1 MKFYQLNVDFLI
13 NTNDL
18 IECVQYQIPSDFHD
32 AAYKAILYFDN
43 LLKERLPL
51 IIEKR
56 AKPEF
61 LFECNPE
68 LYLYFSNKFDES
80 ESTIRKLMDYFR
92 LINLFSIVEKDI
104 KEEIAKDNIDVY
116 DINGN
121 HIVDNIREKL
131 NKEKYSKKYIVNAKA
146 MHDSSILCT
155 FVDIVK
161 SFSVKEDISFAIHVC
176 EEIIDVYSKYKKEKE
191 DDPFLNEEN
200 TKLCIEYIS
209 NSLDIFTKSVSIIN
223 IFLDKNILFECDDN
237 FNKIPKNGCHSFK
250 TILKL

>member
-1 MKFYQLNVDFLI
+1 
-13 NTNDL
+13 
-18 IECVQYQIPSDFHD
+18 
-32 AAYKAILYFDN
+32 
-43 LLKERLPL
+43 
-51 IIEKR
+51 
-56 AKPEF
+56 
-61 LFECNPE
+61 
-68 LYLYFSNKFDES
+68 
-80 ESTIRKLMDYFR
+80 
-92 LINLFSIVEKDI
+92 
-104 KEEIAKDNIDVY
+104 
-116 DINGN
+116 
-121 HIVDNIREKL
+121 
-131 NKEKYSKKYIVNAKA
+131 

-176 EEIIDVYSKYKKEKE
+176 EEIIEVYSKYKKEKE

-209 NSLDIFTKSVSIIN
+209 NSLDIFTKSISIIN